1 VEALETQNIH
11 RDVGSE
17 AGIRVR
23 KISQIPLWSGIP
35 EEALV
40 TPPPSMKSDPPER
53 REAAS
58 DFHLRSSAPKELPL
72 ERSDHAEP
80 ILDYG
85 LICQRR
91 SV

>member
-1 VEALETQNIH
+1 
-11 RDVGSE
+11 
-17 AGIRVR
+17 
-23 KISQIPLWSGIP
+23 
-35 EEALV
+35 
-40 TPPPSMKSDPPER
+40 MKSDPPER